1 MNENSVVYAGLS
13 QTPLDPGQA
22 ETDVWA
28 QTAGAVVAFSGI
40 IRNHDAGQSVDR
52 LNYTA
57 HPSAEAAL
65 SKAAEE
71 TAAAHPGVRL
81 WVSHRIG
88 ELHIGDHALVA
99 SCASP
104 HRAEAFAACADLVEN
119 VKKSVPIWKEQFY
132 SDGTKS
138 WVGLP

>member
-1 MNENSVVYAGLS
+1 MPEDSVVCAELS
-13 QTPLDPGQA
+13 QAPLDPARA
-22 ETDVWA
+22 ETQVWSE
-28 QTAGAVVAFSGI
+28 TAGAVVVFCGI
-40 IRNHDAGQSVDR
+40 VRNHDAGQSVDS

-65 SKAAEE
+65 REAADEA
-71 TAAAHPGVRL
+71 AAAHHGVRF

-99 SCASP
+99 ACASA
-104 HRAEAFAACADLVEN
+104 HRAQAFAACAELVEN
-119 VKKSVPIWKEQFY
+119 VKRSVPIWKEQFY
-132 SDGTKS
+132 SDGTKT

>member
-1 MNENSVVYAGLS
+1 MTEDPVIFAGLS
-13 QTPLDPGQA
+13 QTPLDLGRA
-22 ETDVWA
+22 EAEVWA
-28 QTAGAVVAFSGI
+28 STAGAVVVFSGI
-40 IRNHDAGQSVDR
+40 VRNHDAGLSVDR

-57 HPSAEAAL
+57 HPSAEKVL
-65 SKAAEE
+65 HQAAEE
-71 TAAAHPGVRL
+71 TAAAHPEVRL

-99 SCASP
+99 SCASA